1 MKRIDAINNQRAR
14 RKNRTRGRIEGTAE
28 RPRLTVFRS
37 NTKVAIQL
45 IDDIRGRTVFSAH
58 DKKGVARAEALGRKI
73 GEDAKKAGITKA
85 VFDRGAYRYHGS
97 VKAVAEGARAA
108 GLEL

>member
-1 MKRIDAINNQRAR
+1 MKRIDAINNQRMR

-45 IDDIRGRTVFSAH
+45 VDDLKGVTVFSAH
-58 DKKGVARAEALGRKI
+58 DKKGVARAEGLGKKV
-73 GEDAKKAGITKA
+73 GEAAKKAGITKA
-85 VFDRGAYRYHGS
+85 VFDRGAYRYHGN

-108 GLEL
+108 GLEV

>member
-1 MKRIDAINNQRAR
+1 MKRIDAINNQRVR

-45 IDDIRGRTVFSAH
+45 IDDLKGVTVFSAH
-58 DKKGVARAEALGRKI
+58 DKKGVVRAEGLGKKA
-73 GEDAKKAGITKA
+73 GEAAKKAGITKA
-85 VFDRGAYRYHGS
+85 VFDRGAYRYHGN

-108 GLEL
+108 GLEV

>member
-1 MKRIDAINNQRAR
+1 MKRIDAINNQRMR

-37 NTKVAIQL
+37 NTKVTIQL
-45 IDDIRGRTVFSAH
+45 IDDRKGVTVFSAH
-58 DKKGVARAEALGRKI
+58 DKKGVGRAEGLGKKA
-73 GEDAKKAGITKA
+73 GEAAKKAGITKA
-85 VFDRGAYRYHGS
+85 VFDRGAYRYHGN

-108 GLEL
+108 GLEV